1 MFAAPKLFQASEAMR
16 TDSVACNQDRGGFLV
31 GAGSTLQVS
40 LTTPPAGE
48 YSYAC
53 RELGEVSTVRSTGF
67 IVVVLELNG
76 QAPPQ
81 R

>member
-1 MFAAPKLFQASEAMR
+1 MFAATGFFHASEAMR
-16 TDSVACNQDRGGFLV
+16 TDSVACNQDRGGFLG

-53 RELGEVSTVRSTGF
+53 RELGQVYTVRSTGS
-67 IVVVLELNG
+67 IIVVLEPTG
-76 QAPPQ
+76 QAPP
-81 R
+81 RR